1 MMKGIFYILLLTTP
15 MLSMADEEYRPFVED
30 GKVWTYFR
38 TDPPAYMHFF
48 SLFIQG
54 DTIMG
59 GKECKKLYGDHYD
72 YHVPYEPICFLGGL
86 YEEEGKVYL
95 VDNVYNTTDQWFHQL
110 LYDFS
115 HQVGD
120 TFTVDNDRYHLKLV
134 EIREGEVHH
143 GQDYKV
149 HVLQWDSD
157 LERKCQLP

>member
-1 MMKGIFYILLLTTP
+1 MMKGIFFVLLLTTP

-86 YEEEGKVYL
+86 YEEEGESV
-95 VDNVYNTTDQWFHQL
+95 
-110 LYDFS
+110 S
-115 HQVGD
+115 G
-120 TFTVDNDRYHLKLV
+120 
-134 EIREGEVHH
+134 
-143 GQDYKV
+143 
-149 HVLQWDSD
+149 
-157 LERKCQLP
+157 